1 MSTRV
6 VSRLEART
14 WDWSKCQFDPWTNPW
29 WANRQLD
36 ILHWLKKPRP
46 SAAPTPAELRELM
59 EDQQLKLKLT
69 TGMATRNGELPL
81 GTLEKI
87 VGGARTPTYPTLVKA
102 CAAVGIE
109 LTVTSPGGRFPEQL
123 PADDARPAP
132 GVLEARAPSPDDL
145 RTMIEARVDALRN
158 LRITPPRI
166 ARYREGVNSHSF
178 KRIRDGEMPTYE
190 TLRTL
195 LAAIELDLVI
205 RPAGDPLPEEL
216 RHARFTTESEIPVVH
231 IEQHDSGTTVEGHAI
246 DWASAPADLE
256 DPDAFYVISPDD
268 RMGPSSMMAGE
279 YCLVGRREP
288 RREPLT
294 RVFLHL
300 DDDTMMLGLRV
311 NEQGADRGYT
321 RFVRWGTAKNEWE
334 PELMTIPAGKIAQEA
349 TLLAIYEGRP
359 SVTRTPPKRR
369 SAPNF
374 PM

>member
-109 LTVTSPGGRFPEQL
+109 LTVTSPGGRFPERL

-256 DPDAFYVISPDD
+256 DPGRLLRDLARRPHGAVEHDGRGVLP
-268 RMGPSSMMAGE
+268 RGTPGTAPGTPHPR
-279 YCLVGRREP
+279 LPAPGRRHDDAGAEGE
-288 RREPLT
+288 RT
-294 RVFLHL
+294 RSRQ
-300 DDDTMMLGLRV
+300 RV
-311 NEQGADRGYT
+311 HEIRPVGNRQER
-321 RFVRWGTAKNEWE
+321 VGT
-334 PELMTIPAGKIAQEA
+334 
-349 TLLAIYEGRP
+349 
-359 SVTRTPPKRR
+359 
-369 SAPNF
+369 
-374 PM
+374 